1 LTGIEERRKL
11 LDAAM
16 DQRGCW
22 PERSPWIRDAVEAV
36 PRHLFAP
43 DRLWRWDGHRY
54 VPVDREES
62 EDRWAAEIYD
72 HLGGAAITRVTEGRA
87 TSSLSAPIVVTD
99 MLDALLLDPGHRVL
113 ELGTGAGWNAALLAR
128 RTGPGLV
135 HSVEVEPELC
145 GAARARLEATGA
157 EAASHVGDGT
167 DGWPDAAPYDRI
179 EATYAVEEIP
189 WAWVAQA
196 RPGGRIVTPWGLL
209 GHVALTVADDGR
221 SAAGRMRG
229 LAAFMPTSGSEPRLT
244 WGQVREDRPPETESS
259 SPGLDVRQLHED
271 ANLLFACRVALPD
284 VQIATARSGS
294 GPDHRGGKVGEV
306 QEITAWMND
315 GRSSWAKVVARA
327 SEPALAYQAGPRRLL
342 EEVRAAER
350 WWHGLDR
357 PSLYDFGITVERDRQ
372 FVWCRDEANGPLAVA
387 C

>member
-1 LTGIEERRKL
+1 LIEIEERRKL

-16 DQRGCW
+16 DQQGCW
-22 PERSPWIRDAVEAV
+22 PERSPWIRDAVESV

-54 VPVDREES
+54 APVDREEA
-62 EDRWAAEIYD
+62 EDLWAAEIYD
-72 HLGGAAITRVTEGRA
+72 HLGSAAITQVTEGRA

-99 MLDALLLDPGHRVL
+99 MLDALLLEPGHRVL

-128 RTGPGLV
+128 RAGPGLV
-135 HSVEVEPELC
+135 HSVEVDPELSR
-145 GAARARLEATGA
+145 AARVRLEAAGA
-157 EAASHVGDGT
+157 DAALHVGDGT

-179 EATYAVEEIP
+179 EATYAVEKIP

-209 GHVALTVADDGR
+209 GHVALTVAEDGL
-221 SAAGRMRG
+221 SASGRMWG
-229 LAAFMPTSGSEPRLT
+229 LAAFMPTAGSEPRLT
-244 WGQVREDRPPETESS
+244 WGQVREDRPPEAELS

-271 ANLLFACRVALPD
+271 TNLLFACRVALPD
-284 VQIATARSGS
+284 VQIATACTRS
-294 GPDHRGGKVGEV
+294 EV
-306 QEITAWMND
+306 REVTAWMND

-327 SEPALAYQAGPRRLL
+327 AEPAVAYQAGPRRLL
-342 EEVRAAER
+342 EEVRAAEQ
-350 WWHGLDR
+350 WWRGLDR

-372 FVWCRDEANGPLAVA
+372 FVWCRDPANGPVAVPG
-387 C
+387 